1 MKFRFQ
7 IGFVLLLIAIVAP
20 TVLAQTS
27 AEKDSRASQV
37 AGLLAPS
44 TDLTGVGGLP
54 NPAANANPSA
64 SKESK
69 PTAVESVRNSL
80 RAGIAS
86 LNAGRY
92 KEAKASFEAAGQLAP
107 HSSVVH
113 TWLGYAYLGLDE
125 YENSIKAYERALL
138 LGSTSFETR
147 RALGICYLR
156 LGKPEQAITPLEEAT
171 RLEP

>member
-64 SKESK
+64 SKERK
-69 PTAVESVRNSL
+69 TTAVESVRNSL

-86 LNAGRY
+86 LDAGRY
-92 KEAKASFEAAGQLAP
+92 KEAIASFEAAGQLAR
-107 HSSVVH
+107 
-113 TWLGYAYLGLDE
+113 LLD
-125 YENSIKAYERALL
+125 RTHRLHQL
-138 LGSTSFETR
+138 R
-147 RALGICYLR
+147 RRHR
-156 LGKPEQAITPLEEAT
+156 LDAACVDRRP
-171 RLEP
+171 